1 MQSIKFIIINFIRH
15 SLFFLMDFIFFMLV
29 HISFNFLLGSY
40 LKATLLSLFFYC
52 VYLFIV
58 RKNLNLIL
66 PVFMAFFIFTFSVP
80 VMNDRSGT
88 VFLMKIIDQAPGI
101 SKIEISEKLEKEY
114 FKGDFFLEK
123 RINEEI
129 RAGNIQEIN
138 SKYFATKK
146 GNLFVNFYNIVDVV
160 YSK

>member
-1 MQSIKFIIINFIRH
+1 
-15 SLFFLMDFIFFMLV
+15 
-29 HISFNFLLGSY
+29 
-40 LKATLLSLFFYC
+40 
-52 VYLFIV
+52 
-58 RKNLNLIL
+58 
-66 PVFMAFFIFTFSVP
+66 
-80 VMNDRSGT
+80 
-88 VFLMKIIDQAPGI
+88 MKIIDQAPGI
-101 SKIEISEKLEKEY
+101 NKIEISEKLEKEY

>member
-1 MQSIKFIIINFIRH
+1 
-15 SLFFLMDFIFFMLV
+15 
-29 HISFNFLLGSY
+29 
-40 LKATLLSLFFYC
+40 
-52 VYLFIV
+52 
-58 RKNLNLIL
+58 
-66 PVFMAFFIFTFSVP
+66 MAFFIFTFSVP

-88 VFLMKIIDQAPGI
+88 VFIMKIIDQAPGI

-146 GNLFVNFYNIVDVV
+146 GNLFVNFYNIMDKV